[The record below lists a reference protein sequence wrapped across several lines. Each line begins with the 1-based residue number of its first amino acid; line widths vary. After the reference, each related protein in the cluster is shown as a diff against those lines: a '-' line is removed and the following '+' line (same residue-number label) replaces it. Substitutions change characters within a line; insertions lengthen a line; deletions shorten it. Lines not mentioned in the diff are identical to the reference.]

1 MDKAKAVEALK
12 EAGIDADV
20 IKALT
25 GDSGTDDRLKALEA
39 KLEAEIGKANGI
51 LGDKKKAQEKAAE
64 LQAKIDELESKDLGE
79 VEKLKLE
86 LERLQS
92 KYDQSEAQRAEL
104 ESTYNAEK
112 RSNGLNKIGSGL
124 KWMDN
129 VPEQTRKLIL
139 ESEFKDMDLGNEVL
153 VADRLKT
160 INETYA
166 GLLASDAPSGAGSK
180 PGKPSAP
187 TNKPTAEQI
196 ANPDLAKVAKDPL
209 AYVQAAI
216 EANQ

>member
-25 GDSGTDDRLKALEA
+25 GESGTDDRLKALEA

-51 LGDKKKAQEKAAE
+51 LGDKKKAQQKAEE

-79 VEKLKLE
+79 VEKLRLD

-92 KYDQSEAQRAEL
+92 KYEQSEAQKAEL

-153 VADRLKT
+153 VADKLKS

-166 GLLASDAPSGAGSK
+166 GLLASDASSGAGSK
-180 PGKPSAP
+180 PGDASNQGQKV
-187 TNKPTAEQI
+187 TREQV
-196 ANPDLAKVAKDPL
+196 ANPNLGDVAKDPL
-209 AYVQAAI
+209 AYVLASAD
-216 EANQ
+216 AS